1 MAEDL
6 EVFGFALTHAWG
18 WSERRGVM
26 RVRMIMG
33 SGGGRRILGRE
44 FVRISGSNGVIGVM
58 IIVVVIGV
66 GVVVVLVG
74 GR

>member
-1 MAEDL
+1 
-6 EVFGFALTHAWG
+6 
-18 WSERRGVM
+18 M
-26 RVRMIMG
+26 RVRMMMMIMW

-66 GVVVVLVG
+66 GVVVVLVS

>member
-1 MAEDL
+1 
-6 EVFGFALTHAWG
+6 
-18 WSERRGVM
+18 M